1 MARDVSFKYQ
11 YLTGISAAQVAR
23 LRSSPAEL
31 SKFLAKNPGHG
42 LNRYWQAVPYL
53 ITGRA
58 TSLKEPLRWFT
69 GGGEVLGRNDAGR
82 IRYLSPDK
90 VARLAAALADESP
103 DELGHTHYDEAAMDE
118 AGVYPGRWVQDGED
132 FDQLGTIRELYSYVR
147 DFLMARKRD
156 RKGVVIYQKEEVA
169 FTEEEDEATPAAPKA
184 PAPPAPAAAQAV
196 GAVVLIGDKGRWYT
210 RGDAAAHPKATPN
223 TLRDADAA
231 TARLGYRH
239 VGDFAAEGTDV
250 LRAYVSED
258 GTVVAIAYF
267 SDLGLGSWT
276 FLGRLEGGA
285 LVVASDAFT
294 QEVKKVKLFGLSL
307 SKATPAALH
316 ASVLERRALLV
327 KSHGAPV
334 VLESSLRSA
343 AHAWDSYGLKFRI
356 GRRR

>member
-1 MARDVSFKYQ
+1 MARDVIFKYQ

-31 SKFLAKNPGHG
+31 SKFLAKNPGLG
-42 LNRYWQAVPYL
+42 LNRYWQAIPYL

-58 TSLKEPLRWFT
+58 TGLKAPLRWFT
-69 GGGEVLGRNDAGR
+69 GGGEVLGRNDAGP
-82 IRYLSPDK
+82 IRYLSPDR
-90 VARLAAALADESP
+90 VARLADALADEPP
-103 DELGHTHYDEAAMDE
+103 DELGHTQYDEPAMDE

-147 DFLMARKRD
+147 DFLVACKRD
-156 RKGVVIYQKEEVA
+156 RKGVVFCQKEEVA
-169 FTEEEDEATPAAPKA
+169 FTEEEHDASSAAPRA
-184 PAPPAPAAAQAV
+184 PGPPAPAPAQPV
-196 GAVVLIGDKGRWYT
+196 GAVVLIGDEGRWYT
-210 RGDAAAHPKATPN
+210 RADASAHPKATPKM
-223 TLRDADAA
+223 LRDADAA
-231 TARLGYRH
+231 TAKLGYRH

-276 FLGRLEGGA
+276 LLGRLEGEA
-285 LVVASDAFT
+285 LVLASDAFT

-307 SKATPAALH
+307 SKAKPAALH
-316 ASVLERRALLV
+316 ASVLERRASLA

-334 VLESSLRSA
+334 VLESNLRSA
-343 AHAWDSYGLKFRI
+343 AHAWDSYGLKLRI